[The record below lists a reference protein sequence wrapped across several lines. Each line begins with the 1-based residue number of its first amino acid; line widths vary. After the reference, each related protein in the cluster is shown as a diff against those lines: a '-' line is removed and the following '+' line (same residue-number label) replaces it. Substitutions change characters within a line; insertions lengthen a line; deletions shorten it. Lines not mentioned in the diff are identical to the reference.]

1 MNTDFKSKKLKL
13 AGERIYLRF
22 MEISDATEEYC
33 GWLNDPEVNRFL
45 KTKSAAINE
54 LRAYIVK
61 KNEQPDVL
69 FFGIFL
75 KDGDKHIGTITL
87 RGIDLV
93 AGKATIA
100 MMIGN
105 KNYWGKGLI
114 GEAMRLLIDYSFRE
128 LDLKEI
134 NLGVA
139 SQNISAI
146 RAYEKIGF
154 AEIGRKSDEIIMAL
168 KRK

>member
-1 MNTDFKSKKLKL
+1 MNMDFKSKKLKL
-13 AGERIYLRF
+13 VGERIYLWP

-45 KTKSAAINE
+45 KTKSATIEE
-54 LRAYIVK
+54 LRAYIAK

-69 FFGIFL
+69 FCGIFL
-75 KDGDKHIGTITL
+75 KDNNKHIGTITL
-87 RGIDLV
+87 RGIDL
-93 AGKATIA
+93 AASKATTA

-114 GEAMRLLIDYSFRE
+114 GEAMRLLIDYAFKE
-128 LDLKEI
+128 LGLKEI
-134 NLGVA
+134 DLGVV
-139 SQNISAI
+139 SQNASAI
-146 RAYEKIGF
+146 RAYEKMGF
-154 AEIGRKSDEIIMAL
+154 AEIDRKSDEIIMAF